1 MSKEIRERLVAVKE
15 LVDDYA
21 RPNSTTDGGNLYYEM
36 HWLLTTLETTLTK
49 LDVAVEGLE
58 KAIKILK
65 AYADVKIEHPDSN
78 GKEEYLAFVVS
89 KELEALLAKIKGEP

>member
-49 LDVAVEGLE
+49 LDLAVEALE
-58 KAIKILK
+58 ELSFYSSCSAC
-65 AYADVKIEHPDSN
+65 
-78 GKEEYLAFVVS
+78 EENH
-89 KELEALLAKIKGEP
+89 KRREEALAKIKGEK